1 MSDDTTARG
10 ASTSMLCGG
19 RLARLLSVSVL
30 TLGAAVAAAAPVSV
44 SAPADPSA
52 RRPSID
58 AGMGF
63 VYNREY
69 PFIDYLGMP
78 KHNEVARLQARI
90 DSGEVKLE
98 YREPRGYLDSL
109 LKALGIDPTSQSVV
123 FSRTS
128 LQIDL
133 ISAATPRAIY
143 FNDDTYVAWIAHTR
157 LIEISTMDSL
167 MGAVFY
173 SLVNTPGQPPQ
184 LDRETM
190 RCLSC
195 HDTFSLGGGGV
206 PRFLFLS
213 AYTRRKNDIVTNSVA
228 EQTSDETPID
238 ERWGGW
244 YVTGQLGG
252 LRHLGDLLPSPT
264 GNIPA
269 ASVHPRDLT
278 SLDSLFDTQP
288 YLTNTSDVVALL
300 VLEHQV
306 DVHNLIIRAG
316 YKCRMLMEALQ
327 PGSSFTGLGWEQ
339 LPVTTQQRVTALL
352 EPVVR
357 AMLFIGAAK
366 LPSPVHGEAGFV
378 RSFEARGPKDPRGRS
393 LRDLDLTTRLFT
405 YPLSFLIYSDGFDAL
420 PAVAKAY
427 IYRRLG
433 EILTGEDS
441 SPDFASLTSAD
452 RRAILEILVVTKP
465 DFAHALAREQELATS
480 ARVN

>member
-1 MSDDTTARG
+1 
-10 ASTSMLCGG
+10 MLCGG
-19 RLARLLSVSVL
+19 SLAWSLCVWAF
-30 TLGAAVAAAAPVSV
+30 TLGAAAASAAPP
-44 SAPADPSA
+44 SASGPADPRA
-52 RRPSID
+52 RGLAPSIN
-58 AGMGF
+58 AGIGF
-63 VYNREY
+63 VYTREY
-69 PFIDYLGMP
+69 PFIDYLGTP
-78 KHNEVARLQARI
+78 KQNDVARLQARI

-143 FNDDTYVAWIAHTR
+143 FNDDTYVAWISHTH

-173 SLVNTPGQPPQ
+173 TLPNTPVGPPQ
-184 LDRETM
+184 LERETM

-195 HDTFSLGGGGV
+195 HDTYSLGGGGV

-213 AYTRRKNDIVTNSVA
+213 AYTRGKKDIVTNSVA

-264 GNIPA
+264 GSIPVA
-269 ASVHPRDLT
+269 TVHPRDLA

-306 DVHNLIIRAG
+306 FVHNLIIRAG
-316 YKCRMLMEALQ
+316 YKCRMLMEAQQ
-327 PGSSFTGLGWEQ
+327 PGSSFTGIGWEQ
-339 LPVTTQQRVTALL
+339 LASVTQKRVATLL

-357 AMLFIGAAK
+357 GMLFMNAAK
-366 LPSPVHGEAGFV
+366 LPSPVRGEAGFV
-378 RSFEARGPKDPRGRS
+378 RSFEARGPRDPRGRS
-393 LRDLDLTTRLFT
+393 LRDLELNTRLFQ
-405 YPLSFLIYSDGFDAL
+405 YPLSFLIYSDGFDSL
-420 PAVAKAY
+420 PAVAKEY

-441 SPDFASLTSAD
+441 SPDFSSLTSAD
-452 RRAILEILVVTKP
+452 RRAILEILSATKP
-465 DFAHALAREQELATS
+465 DFARALARQQDV
-480 ARVN
+480 ARLSG